1 MSRCRGE
8 WDIPRETVRL
18 LPDGSAAASHVDD
31 PTLGFPLPHECRSD
45 AGAARAPADASIA
58 SDATVIGTGGETLAS
73 MGTEDPGAPLL
84 SGRGERCRSRRP
96 TRALIPGA
104 APVGLLPGGGPW
116 DDLRGH
122 RAAGGRVIRLYII
135 PGSNPSVAA
144 ELMLKRKGI
153 DYRRRDLIPAVH
165 IAIVRALGFPGRTV
179 PALTSDG
186 RKVQGSR
193 AIARFLD
200 ELKPEPSLFP
210 AEPARRAAVEE
221 AERWGDEELQSVPR
235 RLAWFALRRWRDRSM
250 LKEFLGDYRLGV
262 PTSVAAAM
270 MAPIAWVEQRINKA
284 SAAAVRADLERL
296 PALLDHVDELLARGV
311 IGGEEPNAADY
322 QIAPSLCLLLAF
334 EQLWPLIEARPAGA
348 FATRVAPVLPGHI
361 PPVLPADW
369 VPSC

>member
-1 MSRCRGE
+1 M
-8 WDIPRETVRL
+8 
-18 LPDGSAAASHVDD
+18 
-31 PTLGFPLPHECRSD
+31 
-45 AGAARAPADASIA
+45 
-58 SDATVIGTGGETLAS
+58 
-73 MGTEDPGAPLL
+73 
-84 SGRGERCRSRRP
+84 
-96 TRALIPGA
+96 
-104 APVGLLPGGGPW
+104 
-116 DDLRGH
+116 
-122 RAAGGRVIRLYII
+122 IRLYII

-153 DYRRRDLIPAVH
+153 DYQRRDLIPAVH

-186 RKVQGSR
+186 HKVQGSR
-193 AIARFLD
+193 AIAHFLD

-235 RLAWFALRRWRDRSM
+235 RLAWFALRRDRSM
-250 LKEFLGDYRLGV
+250 LKEFLEDYRLGV
-262 PTSVAAAM
+262 PTSVAAAT

-296 PALLDHVDELLARGV
+296 PALLDRVDELLARGV

-334 EQLWPLIEARPAGA
+334 DQLRPLIEARPAGA
-348 FATRVAPVLPGHI
+348 FATGVAPVLPGDI

-369 VPSC
+369 VPSR

>member
-1 MSRCRGE
+1 
-8 WDIPRETVRL
+8 
-18 LPDGSAAASHVDD
+18 
-31 PTLGFPLPHECRSD
+31 
-45 AGAARAPADASIA
+45 
-58 SDATVIGTGGETLAS
+58 
-73 MGTEDPGAPLL
+73 
-84 SGRGERCRSRRP
+84 
-96 TRALIPGA
+96 
-104 APVGLLPGGGPW
+104 
-116 DDLRGH
+116 
-122 RAAGGRVIRLYII
+122 VIRLYII

-186 RKVQGSR
+186 HKVQGSR

-235 RLAWFALRRWRDRSM
+235 RLAWFALRRERSM
-250 LKEFLGDYRLGV
+250 LKEFLEDYRLGV
-262 PTSVAAAM
+262 PTSVAAAA

-284 SAAAVRADLERL
+284 SAAAVRAELERL

-334 EQLWPLIEARPAGA
+334 DQLRPLIEAGPAGA
-348 FATRVAPVLPGHI
+348 FATRVAPVLPGSI

-369 VPSC
+369 VPSR

>member
-1 MSRCRGE
+1 M
-8 WDIPRETVRL
+8 PQ
-18 LPDGSAAASHVDD
+18 SAA
-31 PTLGFPLPHECRSD
+31 D
-45 AGAARAPADASIA
+45 AALILGAAAAGLTPE
-58 SDATVIGTGGETLAS
+58 GGA
-73 MGTEDPGAPLL
+73 
-84 SGRGERCRSRRP
+84 
-96 TRALIPGA
+96 
-104 APVGLLPGGGPW
+104 W
-116 DDLRGH
+116 DDLGGH

-144 ELMLKRKGI
+144 ELMVKRKGI

-179 PALTSDG
+179 PALKSDG

-210 AEPARRAAVEE
+210 AEPARRAVVEK

-235 RLAWFALRRWRDRSM
+235 RLAWFALRRWRDRSA
-250 LKEFLGDYRLGV
+250 LKEFLEDYRLGV
-262 PTSVAAAM
+262 PTSFAVAT

-296 PALLDHVDELLARGV
+296 PALLDHVDELLAQGV
-311 IGGEEPNAADY
+311 IGGEVPNAADY

-334 EQLWPLIEARPAGA
+334 VQLRPLIEARPAGA
-348 FATRVAPVLPGHI
+348 FATRVAPALPGDI

-369 VPSC
+369 VPLR